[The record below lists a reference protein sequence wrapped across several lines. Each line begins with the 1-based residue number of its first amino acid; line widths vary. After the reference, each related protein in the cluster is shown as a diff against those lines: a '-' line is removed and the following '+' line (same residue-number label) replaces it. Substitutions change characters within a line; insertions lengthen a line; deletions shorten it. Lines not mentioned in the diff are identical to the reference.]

1 MMKIALNTDYYAGT
15 GSPEMPLRYLAEAG
29 FTHVHWC
36 HQWCTDFL
44 YGKAELDAI
53 RGWMRELG
61 LALLDIHGSAGVE
74 KCWFSP
80 VEYQRRA
87 GVELV
92 RNRLEMFT
100 ELGGT
105 GALMMHMPFL
115 RAGQDEA
122 ERRLMRLRFEAL
134 RRSLDELLP
143 EMQRRRIP
151 IAVENMWADNWEMLN
166 ALLDACP
173 PELVG
178 ITYDSGHGNSGS
190 LKQLELLNARRDR
203 LMALH
208 LHDNDGQGD
217 LHQPPFYGTVDWE
230 RLAEILV
237 DSSYRR
243 ELSFELAMRNTP
255 FFDSTAGE
263 QTPQAIRAFLEN
275 AMNCCVR
282 FAERMRLEAEKKK
295 SALLA

>member
-15 GSPEMPLRYLAEAG
+15 GSPEMPLRYLAGAG

-61 LALLDIHGSAGVE
+61 LTLLDIHGSAGVE
-74 KCWFSP
+74 KCWFST

-92 RNRLEMFT
+92 RNRLEMFS

-105 GALMMHMPFL
+105 GTLMMHMPFL
-115 RAGQDEA
+115 RVGQDEA
-122 ERRLMRLRFEAL
+122 ERDLMRLRFDAL

-143 EMQRRRIP
+143 EMERRNIP
-151 IAVENMWADNWEMLN
+151 IAVENTWADTWEMLN
-166 ALLDACP
+166 ALLDAYP

-178 ITYDSGHGNSGS
+178 ITYDSGHGNSDS

-208 LHDNDGQGD
+208 LHDNDGRGD

-230 RLAEILV
+230 RLAEILAA
-237 DSSYRR
+237 SSYRR
-243 ELSFELAMRNTP
+243 EASFEIAMRNTP
-255 FFDSTAGE
+255 FFDSGAEE
-263 QTPQAIRAFLEN
+263 QKPESIRAFLEN

-282 FAERMRLEAEKKK
+282 FAGQMRMKADKNPAG
-295 SALLA
+295 SP